1 MTNQMIILTESIKL
15 MEAGIL
21 KPTGEKIV
29 VETDEGKKELDVPEI
44 IHTYQ
49 KWKQLG
55 YQVKKGQKAI
65 AQFPV
70 WKYTNK
76 KTKDNDNTDGEK
88 ENGYCFLKVSSFF
101 KQEQVEQIVN

>member
-1 MTNQMIILTESIKL
+1 MTNRMIILTESIKL

-21 KPTGEKIV
+21 KSTGEKIV
-29 VETDEGKKELDVPEI
+29 VETDEGKKELDVPET

-76 KTKDNDNTDGEK
+76 KTKDNADGEEESK
-88 ENGYCFLKVSSFF
+88 YCFLKVSSFF
-101 KQEQVEQIVN
+101 KQEQVEPIVS